1 MKRLRIVTVC
11 GCGLGSSLIAKMAVD
26 DILSAE
32 KIEAIIET
40 ADGTG
45 ALGQKCDFYVTTK
58 QFEEMLKTSGRPVVA
73 VSNFVNKEELRE
85 KMMAIVT
92 PLLEE

>member
-1 MKRLRIVTVC
+1 MKRLKIITVC

-26 DILSAE
+26 EILTAEGLSAS
-32 KIEAIIET
+32 IET

-58 QFEEMLKTSGRPVVA
+58 DFASKLAGVTAPVVA
-73 VSNFVNKEELRE
+73 VSNFVNKEELRNAI
-85 KMMAIVT
+85 MAVVESL
-92 PLLEE
+92 PQ